1 MTTVLDILRNLLDDE
16 AAHAVEHCLDTKL
29 AAVEDK
35 VKIAMSAP
43 AAAPDHNFPISL
55 SNSDTSQA
63 TPSLGVLET
72 LLVSSAGYE
81 PFLMEAGFGTLMARA
96 LAKIIVHRARRIAEE
111 SQRRGEVFDT
121 LRFLARR
128 DRQPRAVLRCA
139 RLLVEAWDKSSI
151 VETVFDEAGYNE
163 SEFIGLLR
171 ATVARQPVSY
181 DRIMQI
187 AALLVPYLSLKRGP
201 AMTAASIAHE
211 HCLSLPQIAQH
222 LKRRPPRHP
231 AETSGIC

>member
-1 MTTVLDILRNLLDDE
+1 
-16 AAHAVEHCLDTKL
+16 
-29 AAVEDK
+29 
-35 VKIAMSAP
+35 
-43 AAAPDHNFPISL
+43 
-55 SNSDTSQA
+55 
-63 TPSLGVLET
+63 
-72 LLVSSAGYE
+72 
-81 PFLMEAGFGTLMARA
+81 MEAGFGTLMARA

-222 LKRRPPRHP
+222 LKRRPPDTQQKQAEYVDALTQATRREFGLPNFDSRP
-231 AETSGIC
+231 ARRRLNAKN